1 LRNQTTL
8 TNVMNPRAVCI
19 GEALAVLVAEHH
31 GPLEEAETFRVGVG
45 GAEFNVAV
53 ALAAAGI
60 STTLLTVVGD
70 DGFGRLIISEAEL
83 RGVGTAAILR
93 DPTRSTGMYVKE
105 LGGNGDGPTDLGQG
119 RSRMHYYRAGSAGS
133 TLSVQFLERPVVRSL
148 LASAEVIHITGITA
162 ALSAEAM
169 AMSLQL
175 AERPGRTALLSVDV
189 NWRPA
194 LWRARESEGATV
206 LARMIRGSDIAFMG
220 ASETREIYG
229 TGDPSELRSMFPE
242 PRWLVVKNDAEAATA
257 FDRDTRADVPA
268 QTLDVVE
275 AIGAGDAF
283 AAGFLGGLLDGRTIV
298 QCLGAAHAMAARALA
313 STGDSITG
321 P

>member
-1 LRNQTTL
+1 
-8 TNVMNPRAVCI
+8 MNPRAVCI
-19 GEALAVLVAEHH
+19 GEALAVLVAERR

-53 ALAAAGI
+53 ALASAGI
-60 STTLLTVVGD
+60 STALLTRVGD
-70 DGFGRLIISEAEL
+70 DGFGRLICAEAEL
-83 RGVGTAAILR
+83 RGVGTAAIER
-93 DPTRSTGMYVKE
+93 DSSRSTGMYVKE
-105 LGGNGDGPTDLGQG
+105 LGGTGDKATDLGPG

-133 TLSVQFLERPVVRSL
+133 TLSVEFLERPIVRTL
-148 LASAEVIHITGITA
+148 LASAELVHITGITP

-169 AMSLQL
+169 AMSLRL
-175 AERPGRTALLSVDV
+175 AEREGRSFLLSVDL

-194 LWRARESEGATV
+194 LWRGREADGAAA
-206 LARMIRGSDIAFMG
+206 LDRMIRGSDIAFIG
-220 ASETREIYG
+220 ASESREIYG
-229 TGDPSELRSMFPE
+229 IGEPSELRARFPE

-257 FDRDTRADVPA
+257 FDGDARADVPA
-268 QTLDVVE
+268 LALDVVE

-283 AAGFLGGLLDGRTIV
+283 AAGFLAALVDGSTIAD
-298 QCLGAAHAMAARALA
+298 CLGAAHAMAARALA